1 MTCTLDELYA
11 AFVGIIAGLREDTTA
26 CLCNTYFSALI
37 TPLQDKIEDY
47 NFCMPALHGLT
58 TKTIQLGLLCI
69 VGSTAF
75 KSFKSLNDEE
85 THLRS
90 LLSRNGNHRGSL
102 NLHGPTIDQQSHQQN
117 NSYESVNYQSPS
129 LAEDTLWRYD
139 NNLSGDNPNNLPT
152 RVGTDGVS
160 YPFNP
165 DDPGYLSAFPANLRG
180 CFKCGSRD
188 HITWKDCPLKNTN
201 DKNLIDMFYKELKI
215 HKPKFWATEKLQM
228 VRIPISH

>member
-85 THLRS
+85 NSHTHSYLEM
-90 LLSRNGNHRGSL
+90 G
-102 NLHGPTIDQQSHQQN
+102 TIDDPSTFMD
-117 NSYESVNYQSPS
+117 PS
-129 LAEDTLWRYD
+129 LINNPINRMTHMGASTITLHLLQRTHFVVTVI
-139 NNLSGDNPNNLPT
+139 T
-152 RVGTDGVS
+152 RQG
-160 YPFNP
+160 
-165 DDPGYLSAFPANLRG
+165 
-180 CFKCGSRD
+180 
-188 HITWKDCPLKNTN
+188 ITQINFLLMWG
-201 DKNLIDMFYKELKI
+201 
-215 HKPKFWATEKLQM
+215 
-228 VRIPISH
+228 